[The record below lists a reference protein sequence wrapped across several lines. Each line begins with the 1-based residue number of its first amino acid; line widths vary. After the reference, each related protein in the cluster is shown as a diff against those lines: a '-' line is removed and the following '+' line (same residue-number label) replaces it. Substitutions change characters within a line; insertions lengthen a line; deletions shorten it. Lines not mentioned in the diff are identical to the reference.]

1 MQIKLKKVDF
11 INLNVRAAS
20 IKLMS
25 VDTQVPV
32 SILLAF
38 FEVVNEP
45 NIRNQ

>member
-20 IKLMS
+20 IKLIS
-25 VDTQVPV
+25 VDSPVPV

-38 FEVVNEP
+38 FEVVNDP
-45 NIRNQ
+45 NIRKQ